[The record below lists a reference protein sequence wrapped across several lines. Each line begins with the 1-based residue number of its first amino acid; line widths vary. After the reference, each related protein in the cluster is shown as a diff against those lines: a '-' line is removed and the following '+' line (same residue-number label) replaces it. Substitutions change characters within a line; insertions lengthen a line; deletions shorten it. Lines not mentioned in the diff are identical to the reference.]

1 MKSSRLA
8 LAITLASPAAFAAD
22 DTPRFDHQLKLPNV
36 VVTASRT
43 AEAGS
48 DTSASVSVFTRA
60 DIERLRPASVQ
71 ELLTHVPGVQVANYG
86 GRGATYG
93 LYIRGTSTAQ
103 SLILIDGMRVG
114 SATMGGASLQFLSV
128 DQIERVEVL
137 RGSRSAIHGADAMG
151 GVVQI
156 FTRRSRGEGLR
167 PSLRLAA
174 GSHDTRE
181 YSLGLSGGDARTR
194 FSLNASLEETD
205 GFDRTRV
212 SFPSDADDD
221 AYRNRSL
228 SASLSHRFANGLELG
243 FSALDQRGRTEIDS
257 PFGRWD
263 DTLSLSV
270 PTEPYDRFRVSSA
283 AVYLDAPLADAWDSR
298 LELGHSEDRQENFD
312 RLFPGSSVNTTYRDS
327 ASWLNTFHLHDAHRL
342 LVGLDY
348 LNDKVSSS
356 NAYDQTSRWNQA
368 LLVQHQFEGRFFS
381 TELGMRHDENEQYGH
396 QNTFNGALTIPLG
409 AHQEVL
415 LSYAE
420 GFRVPTFADL
430 YWPVDYGSWYVGNP
444 DLEPEQS
451 RSYELKW
458 RLRLPSGT
466 RIEASVYRTDFRD
479 LLASATDPATG
490 LYTIDNIDRAR
501 IDGFE
506 ASLEHQLF
514 GWQASL
520 GLSLI
525 DPRNRDTGLVLP
537 NRAKRTLSLD
547 LDRRFGALGVGAS
560 WRAVSRSQSYNWD
573 QSETHE
579 IAGHGVVDL
588 RASWQANEALTF
600 DVKAA
605 NLFDRDYSRL
615 LYSFEG
621 RQHGYQE
628 APFSIMFGMTWTP
641 SL

>member
-8 LAITLASPAAFAAD
+8 LAIALASPAAFAAD

-86 GRGATYG
+86 GRGAAYG

-103 SLILIDGMRVG
+103 SLILIDGVRVG
-114 SATMGGASLQFLSV
+114 SATMGGASLQYLSV

-137 RGSRSAIHGADAMG
+137 RGSRSAVYGADAMG

-156 FTRRSRGEGLR
+156 FTRRSQGEGLT
-167 PSLRLAA
+167 PSVRLA
-174 GSHDTRE
+174 GGTHNTQE
-181 YSLGLSGGDARTR
+181 YSLGLSGGNAQTR

-243 FSALDQRGRTEIDS
+243 FSALDQRGRTEIDN
-257 PFGRWD
+257 PFG
-263 DTLSLSV
+263 SV

-283 AVYLDAPLADAWDSR
+283 AVYLDAPLADAWNSR
-298 LELGHSEDRQENFD
+298 LELGHSEDKQENFD
-312 RLFPGSSVNTTYRDS
+312 KLFPGSTVNNTYRDY
-327 ASWLNTFHLHDAHRL
+327 AGWLNTLQLNDAHSL

-381 TELGMRHDENEQYGH
+381 TELGMRHDQNEQFGH
-396 QNTFNGALTIPLG
+396 ENTFNAALSLPVN
-409 AHQEVL
+409 ADHQL
-415 LSYAE
+415 ILSYAE

-430 YWPVDYGSWYVGNP
+430 YWPDEGYTKGNP
-444 DLEPEQS
+444 DLEPERS
-451 RSYELKW
+451 KSYELKW
-458 RLRLPSGT
+458 RARLAAAT
-466 RIEASVYRTDFRD
+466 RLEASIYRTDFRD
-479 LLASATDPATG
+479 LLAYVSDPITRVG
-490 LYTIDNIDRAR
+490 STQNLGVAR
-501 IDGFE
+501 INGFE
-506 ASLEHQLF
+506 ANLEQELF
-514 GWQASL
+514 GWQANL
-520 GLSLI
+520 GLSII
-525 DPRNRDTGLVLP
+525 DPRNRETGGILP

-547 LDRRFGALGVGAS
+547 LDRHIGAVGVGAS
-560 WRAVSRSQSYNWD
+560 WRAVSRSFNDGANTQ
-573 QSETHE
+573 E
-579 IAGHGVVDL
+579 IAGHGVLDL
-588 RASWQANEALTF
+588 RTSWKASDELGFDLKLTNVL
-600 DVKAA
+600 DKE
-605 NLFDRDYSRL
+605 YSRL
-615 LYSFEG
+615 LYGYEG
-621 RQHGYQE
+621 QQYGYQE
-628 APFSIMFGMTWTP
+628 APFSVMLGLTWTP
-641 SL
+641 TL